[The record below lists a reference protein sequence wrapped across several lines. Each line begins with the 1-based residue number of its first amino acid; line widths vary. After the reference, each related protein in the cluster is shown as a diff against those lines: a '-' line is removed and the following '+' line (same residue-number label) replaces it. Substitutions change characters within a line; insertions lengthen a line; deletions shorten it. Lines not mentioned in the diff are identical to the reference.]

1 MPSSIKKDIK
11 NKKLT
16 TGHAISLLSLKSKA
30 QMLAIANRIV
40 NKKLSVRNAEEI
52 VSKINASFNGKIK
65 TKKTTKPKI
74 LNELESKLIH
84 KYGTKV
90 SILFSK
96 SNKGKI
102 IFEYYTKDDLDR
114 ILSILN
120 K

>member
-1 MPSSIKKDIK
+1 M
-11 NKKLT
+11 
-16 TGHAISLLSLKSKA
+16 GHAISLLSLKSKA

-40 NKKLSVRNAEEI
+40 NKKLSVRNTEEI
-52 VSKINASFNGKIK
+52 VSKINASYNGKIK

-114 ILSILN
+114 ILRILN